1 MATKRAPPSPASSA
15 ESFEAKRV
23 RTVAALMAHWT
34 PDEDE
39 PWDDSWDGLADT
51 HIEEANSSTTSEI
64 DERRR
69 QGREKELK
77 AMDQFNLYTVVP
89 RDCVDWTKYV
99 SGRWEEQ
106 ERGDEIRSRWVLR
119 QFKRGDPRDDVF
131 AVASTGATSMIID
144 YIGVSRGLVFFTADA
159 KNAFWHVPIDED

>member
-1 MATKRAPPSPASSA
+1 
-15 ESFEAKRV
+15 
-23 RTVAALMAHWT
+23 
-34 PDEDE
+34 
-39 PWDDSWDGLADT
+39 
-51 HIEEANSSTTSEI
+51 
-64 DERRR
+64 
-69 QGREKELK
+69 
-77 AMDQFNLYTVVP
+77 MDQFNLYTVVP

-131 AVASTGATSMIID
+131 AVASTGATSKIID

-159 KNAFWHVPIDED
+159 KNAFWHVPIDEDCYTDAPGEWTERNAHKYDELVMWKLNREWYGRRATGTRWVNWLADVLVELGFERCSVAP